1 MNGQNLD
8 NFIPRPKGMTAYLS
22 HCGWHFNKK
31 MCDFAVSMMRKKNPN
46 TKEEE
51 RIQPYTKEAVDEL
64 LTRYNVNIKNK
75 ENSLYDYVFVAN
87 MCKADYLKSSVP
99 DEQHLAMYVMDTIDD
114 VDASDGTVFRKWYAS
129 MRGNGISIEWDD
141 ML

>member
-8 NFIPRPKGMTAYLS
+8 NYLPRPTGMNAYLS
-22 HCGWHFNKK
+22 HYGWHFNRK
-31 MCDFAVSMMRKKNPN
+31 MCEWAVSMMRKKNPN

-51 RIQPYTKEAVDEL
+51 RITPYKKEDVDDL
-64 LTRYNVNIKNK
+64 MKRYNVNVKNLD
-75 ENSLYDYVFVAN
+75 NSLYDYVYVAN

-114 VDASDGTVFRKWYAS
+114 VDAADGSVFRKWYAC
-129 MRGNGISIEWDD
+129 MRGKGVSIEWED